1 MSIGENLKVLR
12 KKAKK
17 NQTKFA
23 KDIGISRTYLSD
35 LEHNRKSLSIDTI
48 EKIAK
53 KLNVPVTDLLYSG
66 KSLDAM
72 FSNSLDNM
80 KKNAS
85 NDEIKKSII
94 SFQNIVQKEKDN
106 KEFFDLFS
114 KLFSDTD
121 RFTEFDFLDWKISNM
136 QSQEEIEEEIQK
148 RFEAY
153 KNTFEKL
160 SSYQLENIL
169 KEL

>member
-53 KLNVPVTDLLYSG
+53 K
-66 KSLDAM
+66 
-72 FSNSLDNM
+72 
-80 KKNAS
+80 
-85 NDEIKKSII
+85 IKRSC
-94 SFQNIVQKEKDN
+94 N
-106 KEFFDLFS
+106 
-114 KLFSDTD
+114 
-121 RFTEFDFLDWKISNM
+121 
-136 QSQEEIEEEIQK
+136 
-148 RFEAY
+148 
-153 KNTFEKL
+153 
-160 SSYQLENIL
+160 
-169 KEL
+169 